1 MKTFMGEGGEVR
13 GTYIWYVQV
22 RGMYKQE
29 GKLEVV

>member
-1 MKTFMGEGGEVR
+1 MKTFTEEGGEARGKYVVR
-13 GTYIWYVQV
+13 V